1 MEQDSKKQQQPSWW
15 REATELTAFAAS
27 MWLAIFLSF
36 RWGVATNQ
44 VVAIWPA
51 AGIGAWVAIR
61 YGWKAFPAIFISHLG
76 YSLSHQDGLTV
87 FALVTNGGNAVAY
100 CLAGHLFRQLGYT
113 SHALR
118 TVSGMFAFTTVV
130 AGGLSIVSAAV
141 GTLMIHF
148 SFGVTG
154 VAVFEVAWRW
164 FFSDFTAVMVITPIF
179 LAMDREDGQSLGS
192 VIRDTVLQA
201 RKPILPVMG
210 LIATLQ
216 IATYVMPK
224 GLGQYPIVLLTMPF
238 CIWLALKAQARA
250 ALVLLPTVIIASL
263 TITLLAVGDASTS
276 TFLAVQ
282 LYGVVAMCTSLALY
296 ATAREKQSLLQRL
309 ADEAAQLESKV
320 EVRTSELKTQAETD
334 ALTGLA
340 NRRLFEKRLQQIFE
354 QPPDD
359 RREHF
364 LLFMDLDQFKIVN
377 DTSGHAAGDEL
388 LRVVADL
395 LRKSVRGDD
404 LIGRLGGDE
413 FAIILKDCPQRIA
426 EDIAETIR
434 GLIEELRFRWEDETY
449 KIGVSIGVARLD
461 ATVTSAEDAQQIA
474 DAACYAAKN
483 NGRNR
488 VHLAHSEDSNVVAQR
503 GEVRWAQRLT
513 DAMEHDRFTLYG
525 QRIKPV
531 QLVEGTPDHIEVLV
545 RLRDPEK
552 KRLVPPGAF
561 LPAAERY
568 GLSTKLDE
576 WVVRNLL
583 RTLYLHQ
590 SFDAKRKQYWINL
603 SGSSVGND
611 KFVDFLIAS
620 MNNSPVE
627 PGLINF
633 EITETAVIRNLNEAG
648 RLMGKLHDMGCKF
661 ALDDFGTGL
670 SSFSHLKK
678 LPVDYLKIDG
688 TFIRNI
694 LDDRIDQIFVQSII
708 DIAHSMGI
716 KAVAEY
722 VENEDIEA
730 LVTKMGADFVQGHAI
745 NQPKL
750 LTPEFPSLDLLNRSV
765 G

>member
-1 MEQDSKKQQQPSWW
+1 
-15 REATELTAFAAS
+15 
-27 MWLAIFLSF
+27 
-36 RWGVATNQ
+36 
-44 VVAIWPA
+44 
-51 AGIGAWVAIR
+51 
-61 YGWKAFPAIFISHLG
+61 
-76 YSLSHQDGLTV
+76 
-87 FALVTNGGNAVAY
+87 
-100 CLAGHLFRQLGYT
+100 
-113 SHALR
+113 
-118 TVSGMFAFTTVV
+118 
-130 AGGLSIVSAAV
+130 
-141 GTLMIHF
+141 
-148 SFGVTG
+148 
-154 VAVFEVAWRW
+154 
-164 FFSDFTAVMVITPIF
+164 
-179 LAMDREDGQSLGS
+179 
-192 VIRDTVLQA
+192 
-201 RKPILPVMG
+201 
-210 LIATLQ
+210 
-216 IATYVMPK
+216 
-224 GLGQYPIVLLTMPF
+224 
-238 CIWLALKAQARA
+238 
-250 ALVLLPTVIIASL
+250 
-263 TITLLAVGDASTS
+263 
-276 TFLAVQ
+276 
-282 LYGVVAMCTSLALY
+282 
-296 ATAREKQSLLQRL
+296 
-309 ADEAAQLESKV
+309 
-320 EVRTSELKTQAETD
+320 
-334 ALTGLA
+334 
-340 NRRLFEKRLQQIFE
+340 
-354 QPPDD
+354 
-359 RREHF
+359 F
-364 LLFMDLDQFKIVN
+364 LLYMDLDQFKIVN

-525 QRIKPV
+525 QRIKSV
-531 QLVEGTPDHIEVLV
+531 QPVEGAPDHIEVLV

-611 KFVDFLIAS
+611 KFVDFLIES

-694 LDDRIDQIFVQSII
+694 IDDRIDQIFVQSII

-716 KAVAEY
+716 KAVVEY
-722 VENEDIEA
+722 VENEEIEA